1 MAKIRSLCVYC
12 GASARVAQVHRDA
25 AAKLGRLLAE
35 AKIRL
40 VFGGG
45 RVGLMGII
53 ADAALQAGGEVVG
66 IIPDHLVRLEV
77 GHASAT
83 ELIQVRTM
91 HERKQSMADLS
102 DGFAVLPGGLG
113 TLDETFE
120 IITWKQ
126 LRLHDK
132 PIVLVDVA
140 GYWKPLAGMVEHM
153 IKEGFV
159 QPAHRRLFGVVDKV
173 EDVIPAL
180 EAMPAPAFS
189 PDVKWA

>member
-1 MAKIRSLCVYC
+1 MPKIRSLCVYC
-12 GASARVAQVHRDA
+12 SASARVAQVHRDA
-25 AAKLGRLLAE
+25 AAKMGRLLAE

-45 RVGLMGII
+45 RVGLMGIL
-53 ADAALQAGGEVVG
+53 ADAALAAGGEVVG
-66 IIPDHLVRLEV
+66 IIPEHLVRLEV
-77 GHASAT
+77 GHQGAS
-83 ELIQVRTM
+83 ELLVVGSM
-91 HERKQSMADLS
+91 HERKQKMADLS

-120 IITWKQ
+120 IVTWKQ

-140 GYWKPLAGMVEHM
+140 GYWKPLIGMVEHM
-153 IKEGFV
+153 ISEGFV

>member
-1 MAKIRSLCVYC
+1 MPKIRSLCVYC
-12 GASARVAQVHRDA
+12 SASARVAQVHRDA
-25 AAKLGRLLAE
+25 AAKMGRLLAE

-45 RVGLMGII
+45 RVGLMGIL
-53 ADAALQAGGEVVG
+53 ADAALASGGEVVG
-66 IIPDHLVRLEV
+66 IIPEHLMRLEV
-77 GHASAT
+77 GHQSAS
-83 ELIQVRTM
+83 ELLVVGSM
-91 HERKQSMADLS
+91 HERKQKMADLS

-120 IITWKQ
+120 IVTWKQ

-140 GYWKPLAGMVEHM
+140 GYWKPLTGMVEHM
-153 IKEGFV
+153 INEGFV

>member
-1 MAKIRSLCVYC
+1 MVASLATRSRQDWPN
-12 GASARVAQVHRDA
+12 GFGRSDEFARERAHGFA
-25 AAKLGRLLAE
+25 
-35 AKIRL
+35 
-40 VFGGG
+40 
-45 RVGLMGII
+45 I
-53 ADAALQAGGEVVG
+53 AIPPVERGEVVG
-66 IIPDHLVRLEV
+66 IIPEHLVRLEV
-77 GHASAT
+77 GHQGTS
-83 ELIQVRTM
+83 ELLVVGSM
-91 HERKQSMADLS
+91 HERKQKMADLS

-113 TLDETFE
+113 TMDETFE
-120 IITWKQ
+120 IVTWKQ

-140 GYWKPLAGMVEHM
+140 GYWKPLIGMVEHM

-173 EDVIPAL
+173 EDVIPTL

>member
-1 MAKIRSLCVYC
+1 MPKIRSLCVYC

-25 AAKLGRLLAE
+25 AASLGRLLAE

-45 RVGLMGII
+45 RVGLMGIL
-53 ADAALQAGGEVVG
+53 ADAALAAGGEVVG
-66 IIPDHLVRLEV
+66 IIPEHLVRLEV
-77 GHASAT
+77 GHQSAS
-83 ELIQVRTM
+83 ELLVVGTM
-91 HERKQSMADLS
+91 HERKQKMADLS
-102 DGFAVLPGGLG
+102 DGFVVLPGGLG

-120 IITWKQ
+120 IVTWKQ

-153 IKEGFV
+153 INEGFV

-173 EDVIPAL
+173 EDVLPVL
-180 EAMPAPAFS
+180 EAMPAPAFGA
-189 PDVKWA
+189 DVKWA

>member
-25 AAKLGRLLAE
+25 ATKLGRLLAE

-45 RVGLMGII
+45 RVGLMGIL

-66 IIPDHLVRLEV
+66 IIPDHLMRLEV
-77 GHASAT
+77 GHGGAT

-91 HERKQSMADLS
+91 HERKQKMADLS

-113 TLDETFE
+113 TLDETFK
-120 IITWKQ
+120 IVTWKQ

-132 PIVLVDVA
+132 PIVLVDVD
-140 GYWKPLAGMVEHM
+140 GYWKPLSGLIEHM

-159 QPAHRRLFGVVDKV
+159 QPAHRRLLGVVSRV
-173 EDVIPAL
+173 GEVIPTL

>member
-1 MAKIRSLCVYC
+1 MPKIRSLCVYC

-25 AAKLGRLLAE
+25 AAHLGRLLAE

-45 RVGLMGII
+45 RVGLMGIL
-53 ADAALQAGGEVVG
+53 ADAALASGGEVVG
-66 IIPDHLVRLEV
+66 IIPEHLMRLEV
-77 GHASAT
+77 GHQSAS
-83 ELIQVRTM
+83 ELLVVGSM
-91 HERKQSMADLS
+91 HERKQKMADLS

-120 IITWKQ
+120 IVTWKQ

-140 GYWKPLAGMVEHM
+140 GYWKPLIGMVEHM

-180 EAMPAPAFS
+180 EAMPAPAFGA
-189 PDVKWA
+189 DVKWA

>member
-25 AAKLGRLLAE
+25 AAELGRLLAK
-35 AKIRL
+35 AGIRL

-45 RVGLMGII
+45 RVGLMGVI
-53 ADAALQAGGEVVG
+53 ADATLQAGGEVVG

-83 ELIQVRTM
+83 ELIVVRTM
-91 HERKQSMADLS
+91 HERKQKMADLS

-120 IITWKQ
+120 IVTWKQ

-173 EDVIPAL
+173 EDVIPTL

>member
-1 MAKIRSLCVYC
+1 MPKIRSLCVYC
-12 GASARVAQVHRDA
+12 SASARVAQVHRDA
-25 AAKLGRLLAE
+25 AARLGRLLAE

-45 RVGLMGII
+45 RVGLMGIL
-53 ADAALQAGGEVVG
+53 ADAALAAGGEVVG
-66 IIPDHLVRLEV
+66 IIPEHLDRLEV
-77 GHASAT
+77 GHRGTS
-83 ELIQVRTM
+83 ELLVVGSM
-91 HERKQSMADLS
+91 HERKQKMADLS

-120 IITWKQ
+120 IVTWKQ

-140 GYWKPLAGMVEHM
+140 GYWKPLSAMVEHM
-153 IKEGFV
+153 ITEGFV

-180 EAMPAPAFS
+180 EAMPAPAFG

>member
-1 MAKIRSLCVYC
+1 MPKIRSLCVYC
-12 GASARVAQVHRDA
+12 SASARVAQVHRDA
-25 AAKLGRLLAE
+25 AASLGRLLAE

-45 RVGLMGII
+45 RVGLMGIL
-53 ADAALQAGGEVVG
+53 ADAALTAGGEVVG
-66 IIPDHLVRLEV
+66 IIPEHLVRLEV
-77 GHASAT
+77 GHSGTT
-83 ELIQVRTM
+83 ELLVVESM
-91 HERKQSMADLS
+91 HERKQKMADLS

-120 IITWKQ
+120 IVTWKQ

-140 GYWKPLAGMVEHM
+140 DYWKPLVGMVEHM

-180 EAMPAPAFS
+180 EAMPAPAFGA
-189 PDVKWA
+189 DVKWA

>member
-1 MAKIRSLCVYC
+1 MATIRSLCVYC

-25 AAKLGRLLAE
+25 AARLGRLLAE
-35 AKIRL
+35 ARIRL

-45 RVGLMGII
+45 RVGLMGIM

-91 HERKQSMADLS
+91 HERKQKMADLS

-120 IITWKQ
+120 IVTWKQ

-140 GYWKPLAGMVEHM
+140 GYWKPLAGLIEHM

-159 QPAHRRLFGVVDKV
+159 QPAHRRLFGIVPSV

>member
-1 MAKIRSLCVYC
+1 MPKIRSLCVYC
-12 GASARVAQVHRDA
+12 SASARVAQVHRDA
-25 AAKLGRLLAE
+25 AAKMGRLLAE

-45 RVGLMGII
+45 RVGLMGIL
-53 ADAALQAGGEVVG
+53 ADAALAAGGEVVG
-66 IIPDHLVRLEV
+66 IIPEHLVRLEV
-77 GHASAT
+77 GHQGAS
-83 ELIQVRTM
+83 ELLVVGSM
-91 HERKQSMADLS
+91 HERKQKMADLS

-120 IITWKQ
+120 IVTWKQ

-140 GYWKPLAGMVEHM
+140 GYWKPLIGMVEHM

-173 EDVIPAL
+173 DDVIPAL

>member
-12 GASARVAQVHRDA
+12 GASSRVAQVHRDA
-25 AAKLGRLLAE
+25 AVKLGRLLAE

-45 RVGLMGII
+45 RVGLMGVM
-53 ADAALQAGGEVVG
+53 ADAAIQAGGEVVG

-77 GHASAT
+77 GHGSAT

-91 HERKQSMADLS
+91 HERKQKMADLS

-140 GYWKPLAGMVEHM
+140 GYWKPLVNLVEHM
-153 IKEGFV
+153 IRDGFV

>member
-1 MAKIRSLCVYC
+1 MPKIRSLCVYC
-12 GASARVAQVHRDA
+12 SASARVAQVHRDA
-25 AAKLGRLLAE
+25 AARMGRLLAE

-45 RVGLMGII
+45 RVGLMGIL
-53 ADAALQAGGEVVG
+53 ADAALAAGGEVVG
-66 IIPDHLVRLEV
+66 IIPEHLVRLEV
-77 GHASAT
+77 GHQGAS
-83 ELIQVRTM
+83 ELLVVGSM
-91 HERKQSMADLS
+91 HERKQKMADLS

-113 TLDETFE
+113 TMDETFE
-120 IITWKQ
+120 IVTWKQ

-140 GYWKPLAGMVEHM
+140 GYWKPLIGMVEHM
-153 IKEGFV
+153 ISEGFV

>member
-1 MAKIRSLCVYC
+1 MPKIHSLCVYC
-12 GASARVAQVHRDA
+12 SASARVAQVHRDA
-25 AAKLGRLLAE
+25 AAKMGRLLAE

-45 RVGLMGII
+45 RVGLMGIL
-53 ADAALQAGGEVVG
+53 ADAALAAGGEVVG
-66 IIPDHLVRLEV
+66 IIPEHLMRLEV
-77 GHASAT
+77 GHQSAS
-83 ELIQVRTM
+83 ELLVVGSM
-91 HERKQSMADLS
+91 HERKQKMADLS

-120 IITWKQ
+120 IVTWKQ

-140 GYWKPLAGMVEHM
+140 GYWKPLTGMVEHM

>member
-1 MAKIRSLCVYC
+1 MPKIRSLCVYC
-12 GASARVAQVHRDA
+12 GASVRVAQVHRDA
-25 AAKLGRLLAE
+25 ALSLGRLLGE

-40 VFGGG
+40 IFGGG
-45 RVGLMGII
+45 RVGLMGVM

-66 IIPDHLVRLEV
+66 VIPDHLVRLEV
-77 GHASAT
+77 GHGGAS

-91 HERKQSMADLS
+91 HERKQRMADLA

-120 IITWKQ
+120 IVTWKQ

-140 GYWKPLAGMVEHM
+140 GYWQPLVGLIEHM
-153 IKEGFV
+153 IEDGFV

-180 EAMPAPAFS
+180 EAMPSPAFG
-189 PDVKWA
+189 PEVKWA

>member
-25 AAKLGRLLAE
+25 AAELGRLLAK
-35 AKIRL
+35 AGIRL

-45 RVGLMGII
+45 RVGLMGVI
-53 ADAALQAGGEVVG
+53 ADATLQAGGEVVG

-83 ELIQVRTM
+83 ELIVVRTM
-91 HERKQSMADLS
+91 HERKQKMADLS
-102 DGFAVLPGGLG
+102 DGFAALPGGLG

-120 IITWKQ
+120 IVTWKQ

-140 GYWKPLAGMVEHM
+140 GYWKPLTGMVEHM

-173 EDVIPAL
+173 EDVIPTL

>member
-1 MAKIRSLCVYC
+1 MPKIRSLCVYC

-25 AAKLGRLLAE
+25 AASLGRLLAE

-45 RVGLMGII
+45 RVGLMGIL
-53 ADAALQAGGEVVG
+53 ADAALAAGGEVVG
-66 IIPDHLVRLEV
+66 IIPEHLVRLEV
-77 GHASAT
+77 GHQSAS
-83 ELIQVRTM
+83 ELLVVGTM
-91 HERKQSMADLS
+91 HERKQKMADLS
-102 DGFAVLPGGLG
+102 DGFVVLPGGLG

-120 IITWKQ
+120 IVTWKQ

-132 PIVLVDVA
+132 PIFLVDVA

-153 IKEGFV
+153 INEGFV

-173 EDVIPAL
+173 EDVLPVL
-180 EAMPAPAFS
+180 EAMPAPAFGA
-189 PDVKWA
+189 DVKWA

>member
-1 MAKIRSLCVYC
+1 MPKIRSLCVYC
-12 GASARVAQVHRDA
+12 SASARVAQVHRDA
-25 AAKLGRLLAE
+25 AARMGRLLAE

-45 RVGLMGII
+45 RVGLMGIL
-53 ADAALQAGGEVVG
+53 ADAALAAGGEVVG
-66 IIPDHLVRLEV
+66 IIPEHLMRLEV
-77 GHASAT
+77 GHQSAS
-83 ELIQVRTM
+83 ELLVVGSM
-91 HERKQSMADLS
+91 HERKQKMADLS

-113 TLDETFE
+113 TMDETFE
-120 IITWKQ
+120 IVTWKQ

-140 GYWKPLAGMVEHM
+140 GYWKPLIGMVEHM
-153 IKEGFV
+153 ISEGFV

>member
-1 MAKIRSLCVYC
+1 MPKIRSLCVYC

-25 AAKLGRLLAE
+25 AASLGRLLAE

-45 RVGLMGII
+45 RVGLMGIL
-53 ADAALQAGGEVVG
+53 ADAALAAGGEVVG
-66 IIPDHLVRLEV
+66 IIPEHLMRLEV
-77 GHASAT
+77 GHQSAS
-83 ELIQVRTM
+83 ELLVVGSM
-91 HERKQSMADLS
+91 HERKQKMADLS

-120 IITWKQ
+120 IVTWKQ

-153 IKEGFV
+153 INEGFV

-173 EDVIPAL
+173 EDVLPVL
-180 EAMPAPAFS
+180 EAMPAPAFGA
-189 PDVKWA
+189 DVKWA

>member
-25 AAKLGRLLAE
+25 AAELGRLLAK
-35 AKIRL
+35 AGIRL

-45 RVGLMGII
+45 RVGLMGVI
-53 ADAALQAGGEVVG
+53 ADATLQAGGEVVG

-83 ELIQVRTM
+83 ELFVVRTM
-91 HERKQSMADLS
+91 HERKQKMADLS

-173 EDVIPAL
+173 EDVIPTL

>member
-1 MAKIRSLCVYC
+1 MPKIRSLCVYC
-12 GASARVAQVHRDA
+12 SASARVAQVHRDA
-25 AAKLGRLLAE
+25 AAKMGRLLAE

-45 RVGLMGII
+45 RVGLMGIL
-53 ADAALQAGGEVVG
+53 ADAALAAGGEVVG
-66 IIPDHLVRLEV
+66 IIPEHLVRLEV
-77 GHASAT
+77 GHQGAS
-83 ELIQVRTM
+83 ELLVVGSM
-91 HERKQSMADLS
+91 HERKQKMADLS

-120 IITWKQ
+120 IVTWKQ

-140 GYWKPLAGMVEHM
+140 GYWKPLIGMVEHM

>member
-25 AAKLGRLLAE
+25 AAELGRLLAK
-35 AKIRL
+35 AGIRL

-45 RVGLMGII
+45 RVGLMGVI
-53 ADAALQAGGEVVG
+53 ADATLQAGGEVVG

-83 ELIQVRTM
+83 ELVVVRTM
-91 HERKQSMADLS
+91 HERKQKMADLS

-173 EDVIPAL
+173 EDVIPTL

>member
-1 MAKIRSLCVYC
+1 MPKIRSLCVYC

-25 AAKLGRLLAE
+25 AASLGRLLAE

-45 RVGLMGII
+45 RVGLMGIL
-53 ADAALQAGGEVVG
+53 ADAALAAGGEVVG
-66 IIPDHLVRLEV
+66 IIPEHLVRLEV
-77 GHASAT
+77 GHQSAS
-83 ELIQVRTM
+83 ELLVVGTM
-91 HERKQSMADLS
+91 HERKQKMAALS
-102 DGFAVLPGGLG
+102 DGFVVLPGGLG

-120 IITWKQ
+120 IVTWKQ

-153 IKEGFV
+153 INEGFV

-173 EDVIPAL
+173 EDVLPVL
-180 EAMPAPAFS
+180 EAMPAPAFGA
-189 PDVKWA
+189 DVKWA

>member
-25 AAKLGRLLAE
+25 AAELGRLLAK
-35 AKIRL
+35 AGIRL

-45 RVGLMGII
+45 RVGLMGVI
-53 ADAALQAGGEVVG
+53 ADATLQAGGEVVG

-83 ELIQVRTM
+83 ELIVVRTM
-91 HERKQSMADLS
+91 HERKQKMADLS

-173 EDVIPAL
+173 EDVIPTL

>member
-1 MAKIRSLCVYC
+1 
-12 GASARVAQVHRDA
+12 
-25 AAKLGRLLAE
+25 
-35 AKIRL
+35 
-40 VFGGG
+40 
-45 RVGLMGII
+45 
-53 ADAALQAGGEVVG
+53 
-66 IIPDHLVRLEV
+66 
-77 GHASAT
+77 
-83 ELIQVRTM
+83 
-91 HERKQSMADLS
+91 MADLA

-132 PIVLVDVA
+132 PIVLVDIA
-140 GYWKPLAGMVEHM
+140 NYWKPFAGMVEHM

-189 PDVKWA
+189 PEVKWA